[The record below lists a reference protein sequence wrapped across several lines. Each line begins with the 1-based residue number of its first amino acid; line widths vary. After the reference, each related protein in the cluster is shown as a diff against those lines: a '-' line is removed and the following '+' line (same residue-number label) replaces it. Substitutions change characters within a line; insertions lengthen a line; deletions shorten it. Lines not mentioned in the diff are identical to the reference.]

1 MGEVKREADRAARST
16 WARWLARLGLVA
28 KGATFGLVGLLAIKV
43 AIEGSGKVE
52 DRPGALERVGLV
64 ARGLFYAWLSVMSAV
79 LDDASTTE
87 AYTSTLHDAL
97 QIYRATR

>member
-52 DRPGALERVGLV
+52 DRQGALERVGLV
-64 ARGLFYAWLSVMSAV
+64 ARGLFYAWLSVMSAALV
-79 LDDASTTE
+79 LGSDKAASSSSGGGSAKE
-87 AYTSTLHDAL
+87 D
-97 QIYRATR
+97 RATR

>member
-52 DRPGALERVGLV
+52 DRPGALERVGLG
-64 ARGLFYAWLSVMSAV
+64 ARGLSHAWPSVMSAA
-79 LDDASTTE
+79 LDHGAANAVCSRSLRGAAKVD
-87 AYTSTLHDAL
+87 
-97 QIYRATR
+97 RATR